1 MSNEMIC
8 KLESYSLFIIL
19 FTFVKRKKNWA
30 TSYFASWKVFDN
42 QNMFVCL
49 ITYLVSYHLCDYNVP
64 FTLKIEHNISLSKGL
79 FSRVTVVLITTTPIT
94 MDLPLKAFIH
104 YVTFYIDLG

>member
-42 QNMFVCL
+42 QNMFV
-49 ITYLVSYHLCDYNVP
+49 
-64 FTLKIEHNISLSKGL
+64 
-79 FSRVTVVLITTTPIT
+79 
-94 MDLPLKAFIH
+94 
-104 YVTFYIDLG
+104 